1 MKTALLFGSS
11 GLIGGQL
18 LNNLI
23 QNNDY
28 NKIKIFVRSEPEIK
42 DSKIEI
48 IKTDFNNLKNHV
60 EDIKG
65 DDCFFCIGTTKQNS
79 PDKNEYKRIERD
91 MPVEIA
97 KIAKANSVNSFV
109 YVSSGFADPK
119 NSGAY
124 LRYKGEVE
132 EELKKLNFTKLGI
145 VRPSFLLGNR
155 KEKRFG
161 EKIGIFLFKLLS
173 PLFLGPLKKMK
184 PIRSEKVA
192 KSMIKSG
199 FCSQAATS
207 ASAKIRRPSASVF
220 PISILLPLRA
230 KKTSPGR

>member
-28 NKIKIFVRSEPEIK
+28 NKIRIFVRSEPEIK

-91 MPVEIA
+91 IPVEIA
-97 KIAKANSVNSFV
+97 EIAKANSVNSFV
-109 YVSSGFADPK
+109 YVSSGFADSK

-145 VRPSFLLGNR
+145 MRPSFLLGNR

-184 PIRSEKVA
+184 PIHSEKVA
-192 KSMIKSG
+192 KVMIKISNG
-199 FCSQAATS
+199 DFKQH
-207 ASAKIRRPSASVF
+207 VF
-220 PISILLPLRA
+220 ESNEIAEISNY
-230 KKTSPGR
+230 

>member
-11 GLIGGQL
+11 GLIGGHL
-18 LNNLI
+18 LNKLI

-28 NKIKIFVRSEPEIK
+28 NKIKMFVRAEPEVK
-42 DSKIEI
+42 DPKIEI
-48 IKTDFNNLKNHV
+48 IKTDFNNLKNHI

-65 DDCFFCIGTTKQNS
+65 DDCFFCIGTTKKNS

-97 KIAKANSVNSFV
+97 EIAKANSINSFI

-145 VRPSFLLGNR
+145 MRPSFLMGNR

-184 PIRSEKVA
+184 PIHSQTVA
-192 KSMIKSG
+192 NAMIKIANENI
-199 FCSQAATS
+199 QQ
-207 ASAKIRRPSASVF
+207 SVF
-220 PISILLPLRA
+220 ESNEIVNLNIN
-230 KKTSPGR
+230 